1 MANLVTLTEYKEQQG
16 ISSIKE
22 DVRLNSLITSIS
34 QLVKTYCGTSIIDYY
49 NSAKTESINIRGATS
64 SFAVSESPLISVS
77 SVEEKVNGSYTL
89 LQESS
94 GDFYVDTELDR
105 LFRLRGGQETVW
117 PQGPGAVIVEYN
129 AGFKSTPED
138 LKLAVFDLITY
149 YHKDEHKEKKTLSGA
164 TLENS
169 GTTSQKQNV
178 GFPDHIK
185 RVLDLYKVV

>member
-1 MANLVTLTEYKEQQG
+1 MTNLVTLIEYKEQQG

-22 DVRLNSLITSIS
+22 DIRLNSLITSVS

-105 LFRLRGGQETVW
+105 VFRLRGGQEALW

-129 AGFKSTPED
+129 AGFESTPED

-149 YHKDEHKEKKTLSGA
+149 YHKDEHKERKTLSGA